1 MMPEKVPPEQGR
13 FLKVPYDWREPTDEK
28 VEARW
33 WNPHDRRLF
42 TPKVFGWG
50 YDLNCYWLAHPVRYF
65 TRRPS

>member
-1 MMPEKVPPEQGR
+1 MPENVPPEQGR

-42 TPKVFGWG
+42 TPKAFGWG
-50 YDLNCYWLAHPVRYF
+50 SDLNC
-65 TRRPS
+65 